1 MIHRQGVIA
10 LLLLGLAWGTTTL
23 AAGQVS
29 EHSFRSDNLGRDYPY
44 TLYLPEGY
52 AVSNQAYPVIY
63 LLHGS
68 FGDEHD
74 WTQRGRLRR
83 TVDRLIRLGVI
94 PPLVVVMPGSQSW
107 WIDGHNEAARSA
119 FLQELMPHIEKNWH
133 VVPER
138 EWRGVAGLSAGGFGA
153 VNFALSHPGLFGA
166 AAAFSPASYHPL
178 PPDNSSAWRHP
189 AFIDD
194 GEFDTAL
201 WERTNYPAHL
211 EGYLSQERVVPLY
224 LSAGGRDRL
233 NAVHHAQLLKRA
245 LEPYQ
250 LGQVHLDVL
259 PGGHTWRVWR
269 ASLPRGLDFMF
280 RHLRGPLPID
290 SENAQVADPGAGDAS
305 LADEMAR

>member
-1 MIHRQGVIA
+1 MIRKIGVTT
-10 LLLLGLAWGTTTL
+10 LLLLGLLSAATAS

-29 EHSFRSDNLGRDYPY
+29 EQRFHSEHLGRDYPY

-52 AVSNQAYPVIY
+52 AVSNLAYPVVY

-68 FGDEHD
+68 FGSESD
-74 WTQRGRLRR
+74 WARKGGLRR

-94 PPLVVVMPGSQSW
+94 PPVVIVMPGSQSW
-107 WIDGHNEAARSA
+107 WIDGHNEPARSA
-119 FLQELMPHIEKNWH
+119 FLQDLVPHIETNWH

-153 VNFALSHPGLFGA
+153 VNLALSYPAFFGA

-189 AFIDD
+189 AFVRN

-201 WERTNYPAHL
+201 WKRTNYTAHL
-211 EGYLSQERVVPLY
+211 DGYLSQELVVPLY
-224 LSAGGRDRL
+224 LSAGDRDRL
-233 NAVHHAQLLKRA
+233 NAVHHARLLKRA
-245 LEPYQ
+245 LEPHQ

-280 RHLRGPLPID
+280 RHLKEPLPI
-290 SENAQVADPGAGDAS
+290 EREDARIELPES
-305 LADEMAR
+305 ASTD

>member
-1 MIHRQGVIA
+1 MIRKIGVTS
-10 LLLLGLAWGTTTL
+10 LLLLGLLSATTAS

-29 EHSFRSDNLGRDYPY
+29 EQRFYSEQLGRDYPY

-52 AVSNQAYPVIY
+52 AVSHQAYPVVY

-68 FGDEHD
+68 FGSESD
-74 WTQRGRLRR
+74 WAQKGRLRR
-83 TVDRLIRLGVI
+83 TADRLIRLGVI
-94 PPLVVVMPGSQSW
+94 PPAIIVMPGSQSW
-107 WIDGHNEAARSA
+107 WIDGHNEPARSA
-119 FLQELMPHIEKNWH
+119 FLQELVPHIEENWH

-153 VNFALSHPGLFGA
+153 VNFALSYPGLFGA

-189 AFIDD
+189 AFVRD

-201 WERTNYPAHL
+201 WERTNYRAHL
-211 EGYLSQERVVPLY
+211 DGYLSQELVVPLY
-224 LSAGGRDRL
+224 LTAGDRDRL
-233 NAVHHAQLLKRA
+233 NAVHHARLLKSA
-245 LEPYQ
+245 LEPHQ
-250 LGQVHLDVL
+250 LGQVHMDVL

-280 RHLRGPLPID
+280 RHLQGPVPIETED
-290 SENAQVADPGAGDAS
+290 ARVEDPESTPPAVSG
-305 LADEMAR
+305 